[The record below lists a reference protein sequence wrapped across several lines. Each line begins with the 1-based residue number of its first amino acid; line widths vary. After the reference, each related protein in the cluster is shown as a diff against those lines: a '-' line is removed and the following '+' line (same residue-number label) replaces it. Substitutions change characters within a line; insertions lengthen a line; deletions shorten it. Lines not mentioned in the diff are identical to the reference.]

1 MAIYLVMIGLPGAG
15 KGTQAALLSKQ
26 RGLTH
31 LSSGDLFRDNIKRQT
46 ELGRQVEA
54 ILKSG
59 ALVPD
64 DVTIAMVRDRLKQ
77 PDCQEGAVLDGF
89 PRTPAQAEAL
99 NKMLGQLGGKVNLVP
114 YIKVPDE
121 ALVERL
127 TGRWTCKGPGQH
139 VYHMK
144 FNPPKVS
151 GVCDNDGAPLF
162 QRPDDQEETVV
173 RRIAEYVKNTAPLI
187 EYYRERGLLAE
198 INGEQDI
205 EKVTAELLAA
215 VTRVAG

>member
-15 KGTQAALLSKQ
+15 KGTQAALLSKR

-31 LSSGDLFRDNIKRQT
+31 VSSGDLFRDNIKRQT
-46 ELGRQVEA
+46 ELGKQVEA
-54 ILKSG
+54 ILRSG

-77 PDCQEGAVLDGF
+77 PDCVEGAVLDGF

-99 NKMLGQLGGKVNLVP
+99 NKMLGELGGKVNLVP

-121 ALVERL
+121 VLVERL

-151 GVCDNDGAPLF
+151 GVCDIDGAQLF

-215 VTRVAG
+215 AAKVS

>member
-1 MAIYLVMIGLPGAG
+1 MYLVMIGLPGAG
-15 KGTQAALLSKQ
+15 KGTQAALLSKR

-31 LSSGDLFRDNIKRQT
+31 VSSGDLFRDNIKRQT
-46 ELGRQVEA
+46 ELGKQVEA
-54 ILKSG
+54 ILRSG

-77 PDCQEGAVLDGF
+77 PDCVEGAVLDGF

-99 NKMLGQLGGKVNLVP
+99 NKMLGELGGKVNLVP

-121 ALVERL
+121 VLVERL

-151 GVCDNDGAPLF
+151 GVCDIDGAQLF

-215 VTRVAG
+215 AAKVS

>member
-15 KGTQAALLSKQ
+15 KGTQAALLSKR

-31 LSSGDLFRDNIKRQT
+31 VSSGDLFRDNIKRQT
-46 ELGRQVEA
+46 ELGKQVEA
-54 ILKSG
+54 ILRSG

-77 PDCQEGAVLDGF
+77 PDCVEGAVLDGF

-99 NKMLGQLGGKVNLVP
+99 NKMLGELGGKVNLVP

-121 ALVERL
+121 VLVERL

-151 GVCDNDGAPLF
+151 GVCDIDGAQLF

-215 VTRVAG
+215 VAKVS

>member
-89 PRTPAQAEAL
+89 PRTPAQADAL
-99 NKMLGQLGGKVNLVP
+99 NKMLVEFGGKVNLVP
-114 YIKVPDE
+114 YINVS
-121 ALVERL
+121 ATSLIERL
-127 TGRWTCKGPGQH
+127 TGRWTCKSCGTVFH
-139 VYHMK
+139 IK
-144 FNPPKVS
+144 FNPPQVPGK
-151 GVCDNDGAPLF
+151 CDHCGGELA
-162 QRPDDQEETVV
+162 QRPDDQEETVKN
-173 RRIAEYVKNTAPLI
+173 RIGKYLSETAPLL
-187 EYYRERGLLAE
+187 EFYQKAGVLAE
-198 INGEQDI
+198 MNGEQKI
-205 EKVTAELLAA
+205 EEVTKQLLAA
-215 VTRVAG
+215 VSKIK

>member
-15 KGTQAALLSKQ
+15 KGTQAARLSKR

-31 LSSGDLFRDNIKRQT
+31 VSSGDLFRDNIKRQT
-46 ELGRQVEA
+46 ELGKQVEA
-54 ILKSG
+54 ILRSG

-64 DVTIAMVRDRLKQ
+64 EVTIAMVRDRLKQ
-77 PDCQEGAVLDGF
+77 PDCVEGAVLDGF

-99 NKMLGQLGGKVNLVP
+99 NKMLGELGGKVNLVP
-114 YIKVPDE
+114 YIKVPE
-121 ALVERL
+121 EVLVERL

-151 GVCDNDGAPLF
+151 GVCDIDGAQLF

-215 VTRVAG
+215 VAKVN

>member
-15 KGTQAALLSKQ
+15 KGTQAARLSKR

-31 LSSGDLFRDNIKRQT
+31 VSSGDLFRDNIKRQT
-46 ELGRQVEA
+46 ELGKQVEA
-54 ILKSG
+54 ILRSG

-64 DVTIAMVRDRLKQ
+64 EVTIAMVRDRLKQ
-77 PDCQEGAVLDGF
+77 PDCVEGAVLDGF

-99 NKMLGQLGGKVNLVP
+99 NKMLGELGGKVNLVP
-114 YIKVPDE
+114 YIKVPE
-121 ALVERL
+121 EVLVERL

-151 GVCDNDGAPLF
+151 GVCDIDGAQLF

-205 EKVTAELLAA
+205 EEVTAELLAA
-215 VTRVAG
+215 VAKVN

>member
-121 ALVERL
+121 VLVERL